1 MKTHELKL
9 DVKYFD
15 EVKDGN
21 KNFEIRKNDRDFK
34 VGDILE
40 LKAFMSGLKT
50 FVKWGEIIDPL
61 NDYRMS
67 HNYMSC
73 AEKEADTLKVR
84 VTWMIDT
91 FENTNK
97 WKAAIKYLM
106 NESNEKADDTAEKIS
121 EVLEKYFHTNHLP
134 NDHVVLGI
142 EVVK

>member
-15 EVKDGN
+15 KVKNGT

-34 VGDILE
+34 VGDILI
-40 LKAFMSGLKT
+40 LKAFMPGLKI

-61 NDYRMS
+61 NDDRMS

-73 AEKEADTLKVR
+73 AEKEADTIKVR
-84 VTWMIDT
+84 VTWMLDT

-97 WKAAIKYLM
+97 WKAALKYLM
-106 NESNEKADDTAEKIS
+106 DESNEKADDTAEKIS
-121 EVLEKYFHTNHLP
+121 EVLEQYFHTNQLP
-134 NDHVVLGI
+134 DGYVVLGT

>member
-1 MKTHELKL
+1 MKVHELKL

-15 EVKDGN
+15 EVKNDT

-34 VGDILE
+34 VGDILI
-40 LKAFMSGLKT
+40 LKAFMPGLKT

-73 AEKEADTLKVR
+73 AEKEADTIKVKIVEIMSWDQLSEPDDEKSMFSLEEVNTQIKQVLKDYFKVDR
-84 VTWMIDT
+84 LPKG
-91 FENTNK
+91 F
-97 WKAAIKYLM
+97 AI
-106 NESNEKADDTAEKIS
+106 
-121 EVLEKYFHTNHLP
+121 
-134 NDHVVLGI
+134 LGI

>member
-40 LKAFMSGLKT
+40 LKAFMPGLKT
-50 FVKWGEIIDPL
+50 YVKWGEVIDPL
-61 NDYRMS
+61 NNFRMS
-67 HNYMSC
+67 HNYISC
-73 AEKEADTLKVR
+73 SEEEADTIKVR
-84 VTWMIDT
+84 VTTLVEADRFNKIAEL
-91 FENTNK
+91 ENGKQQKILNIQK
-97 WKAAIKYLM
+97 VIK
-106 NESNEKADDTAEKIS
+106 D
-121 EVLEKYFHTNHLP
+121 YFHEEHLP
-134 NDHVVLGI
+134 ENHVVLGI

>member
-15 EVKDGN
+15 EVKNGT

-34 VGDILE
+34 VGDILI
-40 LKAFMSGLKT
+40 LKAFMPGLKT
-50 FVKWGEIIDPL
+50 FVKWGEIINPL

-73 AEKEADTLKVR
+73 AEKEADTIKVKIVEIMSWDQLSEPDDEKSMFSFETVNSQIQQVLK
-84 VTWMIDT
+84 DY
-91 FENTNK
+91 F
-97 WKAAIKYLM
+97 
-106 NESNEKADDTAEKIS
+106 KADR
-121 EVLEKYFHTNHLP
+121 LP
-134 NDHVVLGI
+134 KGFAILGI